1 MLRDQK
7 KKKKLNLNGF
17 KHRLAYVLI
26 FFFFLFPGNYSSKL
40 KKTTSGV
47 KFSRCDLSFRKPL
60 LLSSTTKSRRILLLN
75 QSIGSALPRSLEPL
89 DSTLHS
95 SSGFHCPS
103 SLAHSWLA
111 RRVRRM
117 LLCAC
122 MCACAFCVIPRAR
135 DRSENLMHCYFKPGG
150 GGRGTGT
157 GESGPPRQS

>member
-1 MLRDQK
+1 MRDQK

-60 LLSSTTKSRRILLLN
+60 LLSSITKSRRILLLN